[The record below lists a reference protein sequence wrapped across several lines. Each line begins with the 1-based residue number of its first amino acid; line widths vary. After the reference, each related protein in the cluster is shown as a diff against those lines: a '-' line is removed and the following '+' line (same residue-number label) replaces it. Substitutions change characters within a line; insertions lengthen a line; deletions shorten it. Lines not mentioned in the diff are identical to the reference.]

1 MLYSLFRKCSD
12 LILIFLFKGYSE
24 HPSAVWAVSLHFQL
38 LYVPEG
44 SFLWCT
50 YERIWAWV
58 PWTQEGTLLSIWL
71 SHFWF
76 ASITHDMEAHICWSS
91 QPPRRGQLSI
101 YLQKICFED
110 WCEIGLESW
119 IFCFKSYDI
128 ILQVNNQ
135 CSILK

>member
-1 MLYSLFRKCSD
+1 MLIFSQFFMILLLVLNDALLLPPIFYIVIND

-24 HPSAVWAVSLHFQL
+24 HPSTVWAVSLHFQL

-44 SFLWCT
+44 IFLWCT

-58 PWTQEGTLLSIWL
+58 AWTQEGTLLSIWL

-76 ASITHDMEAHICWSS
+76 ASITHDVEAHKCWPS

-110 WCEIGLESW
+110 WCEIGLES
-119 IFCFKSYDI
+119 
-128 ILQVNNQ
+128 
-135 CSILK
+135 